1 MNLDL
6 KDRKILYYLDGNCRQ
21 SNTQIGKHVG
31 LKRDVVLY
39 RINNLINNEI
49 ISNFYT
55 EINTFKLGYQVFRI
69 YINFQYVNPVK
80 KKEIIDYFVYYK
92 NSWVVGT
99 VKSEIDFCAV
109 IWVRDI
115 FEFYQF
121 WNKTLDKYEEFFSNY
136 YISIYVQATTYRK
149 SYLLYDKEIYEN
161 HEMFRIQCGGKSVE
175 IDELDYALLNELAD
189 NARIPL
195 VDLAEKLQ
203 TTAQTVSNRIKYL
216 LKNDVIKTF
225 RVNLNLKNIGLQQFK
240 VDIYLKEHK
249 YKKPIFEF
257 LSTNPALQ
265 FMNFSIGWSDL
276 GPEFVVTH
284 YDDLYRILDEI
295 NLKFPNSIK
304 KHSFFIIDK
313 IYKIR
318 CLPVLF

>member
-1 MNLDL
+1 MNIDL
-6 KDRKILYYLDGNCRQ
+6 KDRKILYHLDTNCRQ
-21 SNTQIGKHVG
+21 SNTHIGKHVG
-31 LKRDVVLY
+31 LKKDVVSY
-39 RINNLINNEI
+39 RINNLLKNDI
-49 ISNFYT
+49 ISNFYA
-55 EINTFKLGYQVFRI
+55 EINTFRLGYQVFRI

-80 KKEIIDYFVYYK
+80 KREIIDYFVNYK

-109 IWVRDI
+109 IWVKDI
-115 FEFYQF
+115 YEFYQF
-121 WNKTLDKYEEFFSNY
+121 WNKTLDKYEEFFSKY
-136 YISIYVQATTYRK
+136 YISIYIQATTYRK
-149 SYLLYDKEIYEN
+149 SYLLYDKEVTKD
-161 HEMFRIQCGGKSVE
+161 HMLFRIQCGGKSVD
-175 IDELDYALLNELAD
+175 IDKLDYSLLNELAD
-189 NARIPL
+189 NARTPL

-203 TTAQTVSNRIKYL
+203 TTSQTISNRIKYL

-240 VDIYLKEHK
+240 VDIYLREHK
-249 YKKPIFEF
+249 YKKPIFKY
-257 LSTNPALQ
+257 LSTNPSLQ

-276 GPEFVVTH
+276 GPEFVVSH
-284 YDDLYRILDEI
+284 YDDLYRILDDI
-295 NLKFPNSIK
+295 NLQFPNSIK